1 MDLAKLVGGSA
12 LTLPCIISNN
22 RLGIQTQT
30 LINTRAN
37 SFIFI
42 DLELAKKAAY
52 FLDTPI

>member
-1 MDLAKLVGGSA
+1 VDLTKLVRGIA
-12 LTLPCIISNN
+12 LTLPYIISNN

-42 DLELAKKAAY
+42 DSKLAKKAAY

>member
-1 MDLAKLVGGSA
+1 VDLTKLVRDIT
-12 LTLPCIISNN
+12 LTLPCTISNN

-30 LINTRAN
+30 LIDTGAN

-42 DLELAKKAAY
+42 NPKLAKKAAY

>member
-12 LTLPCIISNN
+12 LTLPYIISNN
-22 RLGIQTQT
+22 RLSIQTQT

-42 DLELAKKAAY
+42 NLELVKKATH